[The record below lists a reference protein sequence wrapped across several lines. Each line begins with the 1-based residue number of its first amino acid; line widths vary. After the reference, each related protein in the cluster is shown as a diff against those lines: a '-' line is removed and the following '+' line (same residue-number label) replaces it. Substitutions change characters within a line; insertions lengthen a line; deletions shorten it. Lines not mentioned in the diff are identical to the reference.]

1 MVGEA
6 SLGGFHPVL
15 VQSLNNLFNLS
26 QFDMMRVCVCNA
38 VQHNGAVSCLFGGE
52 VLYRCAALYAL
63 SEKKKQEASVGQC
76 EANRRFLHTVKK
88 KFSFYFFR
96 VGF

>member
-6 SLGGFHPVL
+6 LRLYPVL

-26 QFDMMRVCVCNA
+26 QFDMMRACVCNA
-38 VQHNGAVSCLFGGE
+38 VQHNGAASRLFGGE

-63 SEKKKQEASVGQC
+63 SEKKKK
-76 EANRRFLHTVKK
+76 RRLVNVRPIDAFCTL
-88 KFSFYFFR
+88 
-96 VGF
+96 